1 MPKFKLIKQL
11 EKNLKLVE
19 LENPTNFITK
29 WFKKFR
35 IKEINKRICILRN
48 SMKKK

>member
-19 LENPTNFITK
+19 EETPTNFITK

-35 IKEINKRICILRN
+35 MNEIKKRICNLRD

>member
-19 LENPTNFITK
+19 EETPTNFITK

-35 IKEINKRICILRN
+35 MKEISKRICVLRN
-48 SMKKK
+48 SIKKK